1 LLGIGCTRSNPVF
14 FSEKIKRS
22 KKGIYLNREEYMEL
36 QVSELEKDI
45 IKEILNI
52 GLARAA
58 DSFASISKERVL
70 LKVPSMELISA
81 AEVIETLQQFETTH
95 QIIQSDIKGDFN
107 GTTLMIFSAK
117 HIQRLTEVCLNL
129 NAPFATEIDDM
140 QESLLL
146 EISNII
152 TGAFVTQLAN
162 ILKANIYGSP
172 PHHPQQG
179 QLAISL
185 KHNFSSNPFYQPII
199 FTVVTHFTNFEE
211 MVELP
216 LFLFFDTET
225 FAKILEII
233 RSYNFYE
240 INQ

>member
-1 LLGIGCTRSNPVF
+1 
-14 FSEKIKRS
+14 
-22 KKGIYLNREEYMEL
+22 MEL
-36 QVSELEKDI
+36 KISDLEKDI

-58 DSFASISKERVL
+58 DSFASISKDRVL
-70 LKVPSMELISA
+70 LKVPSMELISSPQ
-81 AEVIETLQQFETTH
+81 VMKTLKKYEQTH
-95 QIIQSDIKGDFN
+95 EIIQSDIKGDFN
-107 GTTLMIFSAK
+107 GTTLMVFSAK
-117 HIQRLTEVCLNL
+117 HIDKLSQVCLNL
-129 NAPFATEIDDM
+129 KTPYNFALDEM

-152 TGAFVTQLAN
+152 TGAFVTQMAN

-172 PHHPQQG
+172 PVHPDKG
-179 QLAISL
+179 SLAESL
-185 KHNFSSNPFYQPII
+185 KHIFTSNPLFQPII

-216 LFLFFDTET
+216 LFLFFDTAT
-225 FAKILEII
+225 FNKILEII

-240 INQ
+240 LNN

>member
-1 LLGIGCTRSNPVF
+1 
-14 FSEKIKRS
+14 
-22 KKGIYLNREEYMEL
+22 MEL
-36 QVSELEKDI
+36 KISDLEKDI

-58 DSFASISKERVL
+58 DSFASISKDRVL

-81 AEVIETLQQFETTH
+81 GEVMKILKKFEQGH
-95 QIIQSDIKGDFN
+95 EIIQSDIKGDFN
-107 GTTLMIFSAK
+107 GITLMVFSAR
-117 HIQRLTEVCLNL
+117 HIDKLSHVCLNVKTKY
-129 NAPFATEIDDM
+129 NFALDEM

-172 PHHPQQG
+172 PVHPDKG
-179 QLAISL
+179 ALDESM
-185 KHNFSSNPFYQPII
+185 KHIFTTNPLFQPII
-199 FTVVTHFTNFEE
+199 FTVVTHFTNFEQ

-216 LFLFFDTET
+216 LFLFFDTAT
-225 FAKILEII
+225 FNKILEII

-240 INQ
+240 LNS

>member
-1 LLGIGCTRSNPVF
+1 
-14 FSEKIKRS
+14 
-22 KKGIYLNREEYMEL
+22 MEL
-36 QVSELEKDI
+36 QISDLEKDI

-58 DSFASISKERVL
+58 DSFASISRDRVL

-81 AEVIETLQQFETTH
+81 AEVIGNLTKFEQTH
-95 QIIQSDIKGDFN
+95 EIIQSDIKGDFN
-107 GTTLMIFSAK
+107 GTTLMVFSSR
-117 HIQRLTEVCLNL
+117 HIDKLSEVCLNMESSYENAL
-129 NAPFATEIDDM
+129 NEM

-152 TGAFVTQLAN
+152 TGAFVTQMAN

-172 PHHPQQG
+172 PSHPKKG
-179 QLAISL
+179 NLASSMQHI
-185 KHNFSSNPFYQPII
+185 FASNPLYQPII

-211 MVELP
+211 LVELP
-216 LFLFFDTET
+216 LFLFFDTNT
-225 FAKILEII
+225 FVKILDII

-240 INQ
+240 QNS

>member
-1 LLGIGCTRSNPVF
+1 
-14 FSEKIKRS
+14 
-22 KKGIYLNREEYMEL
+22 MEL
-36 QVSELEKDI
+36 QISDLEKDI

-58 DSFASISKERVL
+58 DSFASISKDRVL
-70 LKVPSMELISA
+70 LRVPSMELVTA
-81 AEVIETLQQFETTH
+81 VEVIKTLENFEDTH
-95 QIIQSDIKGDFN
+95 EIIQSDIKGEFN
-107 GTTLMIFSAK
+107 GTTLMIFSAN
-117 HIQRLTEVCLNL
+117 HIQKLSEVCLNL
-129 NAPFATEIDDM
+129 SPPFPDELNLM

-172 PHHPQQG
+172 PSHPPKG
-179 QLAISL
+179 SLASSL
-185 KHNFSSNPFYQPII
+185 TPIFSSSHFYQPIV
-199 FTVVTHFTNFEE
+199 FTVITHFTNFEE

-216 LFLFFDTET
+216 LFLFFDTAT
-225 FAKILEII
+225 LNKMLEII

-240 INQ
+240 LNN